1 MPFSRINAFSS
12 LFGALLLLVLAGPV
26 GAQQAMVAEE
36 IDFIRH
42 GQSEDNLDA
51 GQPVVSLSGKIAPS
65 RGKILSGWNAASL
78 TMQGVSEAVKAGE
91 SLKAHDSDAVLPLKD
106 AKWVYSPLLRTQQ
119 TLAGVMV
126 GAGIADDKTMLSATP
141 DPRLFERSAGMVTN
155 LTWEEAGAIWPEMKK
170 GRDAQIF
177 TDANFG
183 YPNGESLSDV
193 YRRSADAIND
203 YAQTNK
209 RIVFVSH
216 ELTIKAMLAYLLDG
230 KIDNAAF
237 KYKVENAKPI
247 TLRRVDGKWVM
258 DH

>member
-1 MPFSRINAFSS
+1 MSFFRSHAFPTFSATVL
-12 LFGALLLLVLAGPV
+12 LFALAGP
-26 GAQQAMVAEE
+26 AIAEQTMVAEE

-51 GQPVVSLSGKIAPS
+51 GQPVVSLSGKISPS

-91 SLKAHDSDAVLPLKD
+91 SLKSHDSAAVVPLKD

-126 GAGIADDKTMLSATP
+126 GAGIADDKAVLSATP

-155 LTWEEAGAIWPEMKK
+155 LTWDEAGAIWPEMKK

-193 YRRSADAIND
+193 YRRAASAIDD
-203 YAQTNK
+203 YAKTNK
-209 RIVFVSH
+209 RIVVVSH

-230 KIDNAAF
+230 KIDNSAF

>member
-1 MPFSRINAFSS
+1 MSFFRTAAFPGISCTV
-12 LFGALLLLVLAGPV
+12 LLLVLAGPV
-26 GAQQAMVAEE
+26 AAEQTMVAQE

-51 GQPVVSLSGKIAPS
+51 GQPIVSLSGKVSPS
-65 RGKILSGWNAASL
+65 RGKVLSGWNAASL

-91 SLKAHDSDAVLPLKD
+91 FLKAHDAAAVVPLKE

-126 GAGIADDKTMLSATP
+126 GAGIADDTAMLAATP
-141 DPRLFERSAGMVTN
+141 DPRLFERSAGKVTN
-155 LTWEEAGAIWPEMKK
+155 LTWDEAGTIWPEMKK
-170 GRDAQIF
+170 GKEAQIF

-203 YAQTNK
+203 YAKTNK

-230 KIDNAAF
+230 KIDNSTF

>member
-1 MPFSRINAFSS
+1 MLSRLNAVTGMS
-12 LFGALLLLVLAGPV
+12 GAVLMLVLSGTAL
-26 GAQQAMVAEE
+26 AQDAIVAEE

-51 GQPVVSLSGKIAPS
+51 GQPVVSLSGKISPS

-91 SLKAHDSDAVLPLKD
+91 SLKAHESEAVVALKD

-126 GAGIADDKTMLSATP
+126 GAGIADDKAIQAATP
-141 DPRLFERSAGMVTN
+141 DPRLFERSAGRVTN
-155 LTWEEAGAIWPEMKK
+155 LTWDEAGAVWPEMQK
-170 GRDAQIF
+170 GRDARIF
-177 TDANFG
+177 TDATFG

-203 YAQTNK
+203 YAKTNK

-247 TLRRVDGKWVM
+247 TLRRVNDKWIMVQ
-258 DH
+258 